1 MSRTHGGRRRSN
13 KHICMQAWHALR
25 VRSSIGISIMIR
37 IMIRINKDLL
47 SDLDQDQGLDWDQNL
62 LG

>member
-1 MSRTHGGRRRSN
+1 
-13 KHICMQAWHALR
+13 MQAWHALR

>member
-1 MSRTHGGRRRSN
+1 
-13 KHICMQAWHALR
+13 MQAWHALR
-25 VRSSIGISIMIR
+25 VRSSIGISIMKR

-47 SDLDQDQGLDWDQNL
+47 SDLDQDHGLDWDQNL

>member
-1 MSRTHGGRRRSN
+1 
-13 KHICMQAWHALR
+13 MQAWHAIRIR
-25 VRSSIGISIMIR
+25 VSIGISIRIR

-47 SDLDQDQGLDWDQNL
+47 SDLDPGSDQGLDWDQNL